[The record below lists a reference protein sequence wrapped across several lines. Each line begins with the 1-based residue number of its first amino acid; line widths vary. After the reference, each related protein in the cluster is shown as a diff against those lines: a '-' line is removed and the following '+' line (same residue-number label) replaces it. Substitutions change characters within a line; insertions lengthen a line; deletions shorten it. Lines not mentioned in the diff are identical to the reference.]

1 MMKPTK
7 TISILD
13 IKTALK
19 DPAFIAK
26 LPESLAPEIEKIK
39 ANPSCGCNAKLYE
52 KILHEAGNIV
62 AEYFP
67 EKTAPTEEEL
77 NQQKEEQAAMA
88 AQAEEARRSQEQA
101 QQAQAL
107 NNWSVINCGIH
118 ELESKLKSLAQGR
131 KQITLSRYEDQVTVV
146 INNLG

>member
-26 LPESLAPEIEKIK
+26 LPESLGPDLEKIK

-52 KILHEAGNIV
+52 KILQEAGSIV

-67 EKTAPTEEEL
+67 EKTTPTEEEL
-77 NQQKEEQAAMA
+77 NQQRAEQAAMA
-88 AQAEEARRSQEQA
+88 AQAEEARKAHEAQ
-101 QQAQAL
+101 QQAQML
-107 NNWSVINCGIH
+107 NNWSVLNCGIN
-118 ELESKLKSLAQGR
+118 ELEARLKSLPQGR

-146 INNLG
+146 VNNLG